1 MHTYTMYIY
10 IHEND
15 IFYFKSDKHHK
26 SMTVLATN
34 IGKEKKNLNSVF
46 KNL

>member
-1 MHTYTMYIY
+1 MYIY
-10 IHEND
+10 IHETD

-34 IGKEKKNLNSVF
+34 IVKGKKKI
-46 KNL
+46 

>member
-1 MHTYTMYIY
+1 MYIY

-15 IFYFKSDKHHK
+15 IFYFKSDKHK

-34 IGKEKKNLNSVF
+34 IGKEKK
-46 KNL
+46 KI